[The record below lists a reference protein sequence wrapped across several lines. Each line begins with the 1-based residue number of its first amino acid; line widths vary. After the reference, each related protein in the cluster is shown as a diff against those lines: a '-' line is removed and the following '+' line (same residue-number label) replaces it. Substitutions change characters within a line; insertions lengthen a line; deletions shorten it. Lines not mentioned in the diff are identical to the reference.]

1 MMHVQRKEEID
12 DDRSCYQTGPAKKK
26 NDTEIID
33 FFTPALS

>member
-26 NDTEIID
+26 MIQR
-33 FFTPALS
+33 